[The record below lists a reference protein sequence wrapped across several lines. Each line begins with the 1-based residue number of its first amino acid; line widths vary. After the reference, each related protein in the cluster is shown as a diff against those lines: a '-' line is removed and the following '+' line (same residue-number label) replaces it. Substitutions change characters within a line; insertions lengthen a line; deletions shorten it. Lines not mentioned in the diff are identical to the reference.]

1 MLWASAPSP
10 QSVRRRAA
18 SLTRRRC
25 TGGRACPAQCSPQR
39 LAGLRPTCLML
50 DCDMSMFTSAGLL
63 ACAGLRATCSSCDR
77 RGSSTLAPSCTLCP
91 PFSVCLCALGPLTDD
106 MNRTEH
112 EHSMILAC
120 TCASIRCFTLSGGLA
135 TTTLVRLA
143 PSMAMEAVLLGAWC
157 TAGQLAQKLS
167 NLSVREL
174 PILRQALLFE
184 L

>member
-1 MLWASAPSP
+1 MLI
-10 QSVRRRAA
+10 
-18 SLTRRRC
+18 TRPPRILYSHSELY
-25 TGGRACPAQCSPQR
+25 AVPA
-39 LAGLRPTCLML
+39 L
-50 DCDMSMFTSAGLL
+50 F
-63 ACAGLRATCSSCDR
+63 
-77 RGSSTLAPSCTLCP
+77 
-91 PFSVCLCALGPLTDD
+91 
-106 MNRTEH
+106 
-112 EHSMILAC
+112 
-120 TCASIRCFTLSGGLA
+120 GGLA

>member
-1 MLWASAPSP
+1 MLWVSALSP

-18 SLTRRRC
+18 SLTRRRS

-91 PFSVCLCALGPLTDD
+91 PFSVCLCALGPLTDHIYKSQMFHPPVRWARHD
-106 MNRTEH
+106 H
-112 EHSMILAC
+112 VGPP
-120 TCASIRCFTLSGGLA
+120 CAVHGHGSDASRGLVHRGPTGSKVVKPLSSRA
-135 TTTLVRLA
+135 PDPA
-143 PSMAMEAVLLGAWC
+143 PSAF
-157 TAGQLAQKLS
+157 
-167 NLSVREL
+167 
-174 PILRQALLFE
+174 I
-184 L
+184 